1 MRKCSQAFTLIEL
14 LVVIAIIA
22 ILAALLMPALER
34 ARESARDVACTAT
47 SHQGLLAVHMY
58 NGDYAKGLWNNSR
71 RHSVQNQTEAPGKA
85 ERLFGLILHGVPPYS
100 CARGC
105 GIAVSTAHT
114 SGFANAR
121 LLIAGY
127 PAAERTFAG

>member
-1 MRKCSQAFTLIEL
+1 MMKLEIQGATLEL
-14 LVVIAIIA
+14 VQGDITRQQVDAIVN
-22 ILAALLMPALER
+22 AA
-34 ARESARDVACTAT
+34 
-47 SHQGLLAVHMY
+47 
-58 NGDYAKGLWNNSR
+58 NSR
-71 RHSVQNQTEAPGKA
+71 RH
-85 ERLFGLILHGVPPYS
+85 GVSPYS

-105 GIAVSTAHT
+105 GITVSIAHT